1 MFSRKNLLK
10 ACDVPDPCGADI
22 RIWNTAVNKIG
33 STEDFL
39 CCVEGGKYYGT
50 NCLLQVGS
58 GVLKIS
64 FKYGY
69 HVNVWLEGD
78 I

>member
-1 MFSRKNLLK
+1 M
-10 ACDVPDPCGADI
+10 PDPCGTDL

-33 STEDFL
+33 NTKNFL
-39 CCVEGGKYYGT
+39 CCVEGGKYYET
-50 NCLLQVGS
+50 NCLVQVGS
-58 GVLKIS
+58 GVLKTS